1 MVLYSS
7 TTNHQSHRI
16 RLVLAE
22 KGLFARIVFVEPG
35 SEPDDLREANPA
47 LTLPT
52 FVDRDLVLY
61 GTPVIM
67 EYMDERYPHPPLMP
81 QLPIARAR
89 MRLLIDQLERDWSSR
104 VDIVVAAKGRRS
116 ILERTHRELRES
128 IVASAPLFRDNKY
141 VIDDEYSLADCSIA
155 PILWRLNAMQIS
167 LPTRQTRAIHAYMK
181 GIFCRE
187 AFLASLTEDE
197 RDMRN

>member
-7 TTNHQSHRI
+7 TTNHQSHRV

-35 SEPDDLREANPA
+35 SEPDDLKEVNPA

-52 FVDRDLVLY
+52 YVDRELTLY

-81 QLPIARAR
+81 QLPVARSR
-89 MRLLIDQLERDWSSR
+89 MRLLMNRLEQDWSSR
-104 VDIVVAAKGRRS
+104 VDFVVGGKGRKS
-116 ILERTHRELRES
+116 LLERAHKELRES
-128 IVASAPLFRDNKY
+128 IVASAPLFRENKY
-141 VIDDEYSLADCSIA
+141 IIESEYSLADCCIA
-155 PILWRLNAMQIS
+155 PILWRLDAMKIS
-167 LPTRQTRAIHAYMK
+167 LPTRQARAIHSYMRE
-181 GIFCRE
+181 IFSRE

-197 RDMRN
+197 RDMRA